1 MSFGDGG
8 SLAAKMVAEL
18 MTAGGREQNKW
29 AQVFEARH
37 LALTEVFFLKEVSCA
52 VLVKQFYGTSIVRFL

>member
-1 MSFGDGG
+1 MSLGDGG

-29 AQVFEARH
+29 AEVFEARH
-37 LALTEVFFLKEVSCA
+37 LALTEVFFSKRCRVQFS
-52 VLVKQFYGTSIVRFL
+52 KQFCGTSIVRFL